1 MPVRWKKK
9 LPTAAQVRRVV
20 NREMK
25 AALQD
30 TGRYIRSK
38 AAKYP
43 PQNPAST
50 YRRTGTLG
58 RSITVGRPH
67 VRGRRAYIQVGTN
80 VPYAPYVEFGT
91 GIYGPR
97 KQVIRPVRARALA
110 WQVSGSAIGKLKGRR
125 ALLVAMGVKRRKG
138 RTVRHRPMD
147 QYMVFAR
154 YVRGFP
160 GWHFMQKA
168 FEAPDT
174 RAYFQGRI
182 MLMMLRIRA
191 ALSGR

>member
-1 MPVRWKKK
+1 MPVKWKKK
-9 LPTAAQVRRVV
+9 PPTKQQLTRIV
-20 NREMK
+20 NEEKK
-25 AALQD
+25 ACLLD
-30 TGRYIRSK
+30 TGRYIRAK

-58 RSITVGRPH
+58 RSIAVGRPY
-67 VRGRRAYIQVGTN
+67 VKGRRAYVEVGTN

-91 GIYGPR
+91 GLYGPR
-97 KQVIRPVRARALA
+97 KRVIRPVRARVLA
-110 WQVSGSAIGKLKGRR
+110 WRVTGAAIGKWQGR

-168 FEAPDT
+168 FEAPDSRRYFQT
-174 RAYFQGRI
+174 RAA
-182 MLMMLRIRA
+182 LMVKRIRA
-191 ALSGR
+191 RLAL